1 MFMSGRARPVPL
13 FDANAYDLGKDV
25 RRGRAYCRRVVIE
38 KWCGARLYYLEEA
51 ELTVEVRR
59 DILREALFLWR
70 TPFVT
75 APSRRDIAFL
85 RSSVAS
91 SFLLAAAA
99 SFTFLAAV
107 LTADFTDLLRSF
119 FFSLCLCLLMAD
131 SWLAN
136 LIPPIKIKKIFY
148 SFSRALSS
156 DLSGQKSCSGFGRGS
171 GV

>member
-91 SFLLAAAA
+91 SFLLAAGGFF
-99 SFTFLAAV
+99 SFFAGGLTGGFLAI
-107 LTADFTDLLRSF
+107 LRRF
-119 FFSLCLCLLMAD
+119 FFC
-131 SWLAN
+131 
-136 LIPPIKIKKIFY
+136 
-148 SFSRALSS
+148 
-156 DLSGQKSCSGFGRGS
+156 
-171 GV
+171 